1 MNITPIKLHHVI
13 FPFSQFQFLRWQL
26 VLLSS
31 IRNVDAYIFQLSDAN
46 LTSVLIFGKTL
57 FDKYTNTLILEA
69 TMEYLIKLKDLM
81 NCYLIILKQSKSIM
95 PSCFIMQTIMPTVLI
110 KFSKCLLYTFYFRY
124 SVYLFFY

>member
-1 MNITPIKLHHVI
+1 MSYFLFHSSN
-13 FPFSQFQFLRWQL
+13 FSDDRL

-46 LTSVLIFGKTL
+46 LTSVLIFGNTL

-95 PSCFIMQTIMPTVLI
+95 PFCFTMQTIMPTVLI
-110 KFSKCLLYTFYFRY
+110 MFSKCLLYTFYFRY

>member
-1 MNITPIKLHHVI
+1 MSYFLFHSSN
-13 FPFSQFQFLRWQL
+13 FSDDRL

-31 IRNVDAYIFQLSDAN
+31 IRNVDAYIFQISDAN